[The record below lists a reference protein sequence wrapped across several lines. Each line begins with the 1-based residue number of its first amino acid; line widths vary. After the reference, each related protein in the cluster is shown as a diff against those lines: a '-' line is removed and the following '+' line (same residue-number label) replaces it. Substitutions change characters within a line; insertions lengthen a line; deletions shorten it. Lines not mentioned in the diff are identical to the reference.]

1 MSEGSTPKR
10 IPDTPPQ
17 RRLSEQTPIASAP
30 PLDDASTNSLLTL
43 DDEVVPEDVSRGCVL
58 AIFDAV
64 AFVTA
69 CAAGALGA
77 AHVIQLMAFVA
88 APAPRGGLPGAIFAA
103 SISYQF
109 ALCLCIVGFELGVI
123 SHDDQWT
130 GRYWTVRGLLY
141 AFLGVIAL
149 PGAAADAATN
159 ETRVTICVEINQCVG
174 CTAMTRPSWLGRAD
188 DAMIQRTRRKILIST
203 QVTMKQG
210 ELVCVPGEAAK
221 ALEKYRVVAASAVIA
236 TGALYVLLGLCC
248 CRGIRRGAQL
258 RYRRRLAHAELQRAY
273 LAERAHRTGT
283 PVAEA

>member
-1 MSEGSTPKR
+1 MPVPRRSTEPGRPHHLVKNFR
-10 IPDTPPQ
+10 VH
-17 RRLSEQTPIASAP
+17 RLI
-30 PLDDASTNSLLTL
+30 ST
-43 DDEVVPEDVSRGCVL
+43 
-58 AIFDAV
+58 
-64 AFVTA
+64 
-69 CAAGALGA
+69 
-77 AHVIQLMAFVA
+77 Q
-88 APAPRGGLPGAIFAA
+88 
-103 SISYQF
+103 
-109 ALCLCIVGFELGVI
+109 
-123 SHDDQWT
+123 
-130 GRYWTVRGLLY
+130 VRGLLY

-159 ETRVTICVEINQCVG
+159 ETR
-174 CTAMTRPSWLGRAD
+174 
-188 DAMIQRTRRKILIST
+188 
-203 QVTMKQG
+203 VTMKQG

>member
-30 PLDDASTNSLLTL
+30 PFDDASTNSLLTL
-43 DDEVVPEDVSRGCVL
+43 EEDVPEDVSRGCVL
-58 AIFDAV
+58 AIFDAI

-88 APAPRGGLPGAIFAA
+88 APAPRGGLAGAVFAA

-149 PGAAADAATN
+149 PGAV
-159 ETRVTICVEINQCVG
+159 ESCVEINQE
-174 CTAMTRPSWLGRAD
+174 L
-188 DAMIQRTRRKILIST
+188 DAYTGTTSRRW
-203 QVTMKQG
+203 
-210 ELVCVPGEAAK
+210 
-221 ALEKYRVVAASAVIA
+221 
-236 TGALYVLLGLCC
+236 
-248 CRGIRRGAQL
+248 RGAP
-258 RYRRRLAHAELQRAY
+258 EI
-273 LAERAHRTGT
+273 
-283 PVAEA
+283 

>member
-30 PLDDASTNSLLTL
+30 PFDDASTNSLLTL
-43 DDEVVPEDVSRGCVL
+43 EDDVPEDVSRGCVL

-141 AFLGVIAL
+141 AFLVVIAL
-149 PGAAADAATN
+149 PGAV
-159 ETRVTICVEINQCVG
+159 ESCVEINQ
-174 CTAMTRPSWLGRAD
+174 
-188 DAMIQRTRRKILIST
+188 
-203 QVTMKQG
+203 
-210 ELVCVPGEAAK
+210 
-221 ALEKYRVVAASAVIA
+221 
-236 TGALYVLLGLCC
+236 
-248 CRGIRRGAQL
+248 
-258 RYRRRLAHAELQRAY
+258 
-273 LAERAHRTGT
+273 
-283 PVAEA
+283 

>member
-1 MSEGSTPKR
+1 MKAVLLPQRHKAMSEGSTPKR
-10 IPDTPPQ
+10 IPDTPP
-17 RRLSEQTPIASAP
+17 RRLSEQTPIAPSAP

-43 DDEVVPEDVSRGCVL
+43 DDEVTGVPEDVSRGCVL

-88 APAPRGGLPGAIFAA
+88 APAPRGGLAGAVFAA

-109 ALCLCIVGFELGVI
+109 LLCLTVVAFELGVI

-159 ETRVTICVEINQCVG
+159 ETR
-174 CTAMTRPSWLGRAD
+174 
-188 DAMIQRTRRKILIST
+188 
-203 QVTMKQG
+203 VTMKQG

>member
-1 MSEGSTPKR
+1 M
-10 IPDTPPQ
+10 
-17 RRLSEQTPIASAP
+17 SEQTPIAPSAP
-30 PLDDASTNSLLTL
+30 PFDDGSTNSLLTL
-43 DDEVVPEDVSRGCVL
+43 DDEVTGVPEDVSRGCVL

-88 APAPRGGLPGAIFAA
+88 APAPRGGLAGAVFAA

-159 ETRVTICVEINQCVG
+159 ETR
-174 CTAMTRPSWLGRAD
+174 
-188 DAMIQRTRRKILIST
+188 
-203 QVTMKQG
+203 VTMKQG

>member
-10 IPDTPPQ
+10 IPDTPP

-30 PLDDASTNSLLTL
+30 PFDDASTNSLLTL
-43 DDEVVPEDVSRGCVL
+43 EDDVPEDVSRGCVL

-69 CAAGALGA
+69 GAAGALGA

-130 GRYWTVRGLLY
+130 GAWPASVNRRMSSSSTSSPPARH
-141 AFLGVIAL
+141 
-149 PGAAADAATN
+149 
-159 ETRVTICVEINQCVG
+159 R
-174 CTAMTRPSWLGRAD
+174 RAP
-188 DAMIQRTRRKILIST
+188 T
-203 QVTMKQG
+203 QASSSPT
-210 ELVCVPGEAAK
+210 P
-221 ALEKYRVVAASAVIA
+221 RAAS
-236 TGALYVLLGLCC
+236 
-248 CRGIRRGAQL
+248 
-258 RYRRRLAHAELQRAY
+258 YRSTPSACTRSRAI
-273 LAERAHRTGT
+273 
-283 PVAEA
+283 

>member
-10 IPDTPPQ
+10 IPDTPP

-30 PLDDASTNSLLTL
+30 PFDDGSTNSLLTL
-43 DDEVVPEDVSRGCVL
+43 DDEVTGVPEDVSRGCVL

-159 ETRVTICVEINQCVG
+159 ETRVSNLCGNKRHRVDFDAID
-174 CTAMTRPSWLGRAD
+174 ATR
-188 DAMIQRTRRKILIST
+188 T
-203 QVTMKQG
+203 
-210 ELVCVPGEAAK
+210 
-221 ALEKYRVVAASAVIA
+221 
-236 TGALYVLLGLCC
+236 
-248 CRGIRRGAQL
+248 
-258 RYRRRLAHAELQRAY
+258 
-273 LAERAHRTGT
+273 
-283 PVAEA
+283 

>member
-159 ETRVTICVEINQCVG
+159 ETRVT
-174 CTAMTRPSWLGRAD
+174 
-188 DAMIQRTRRKILIST
+188 
-203 QVTMKQG
+203 MKQG

>member
-10 IPDTPPQ
+10 IPDTPP

-43 DDEVVPEDVSRGCVL
+43 EDDVPEDVSRGCVL

-174 CTAMTRPSWLGRAD
+174 CTAMTRPSWFGRAVRNRHRHAIEQASRRWRGGRRD
-188 DAMIQRTRRKILIST
+188 YSARTRRKI
-203 QVTMKQG
+203 
-210 ELVCVPGEAAK
+210 
-221 ALEKYRVVAASAVIA
+221 
-236 TGALYVLLGLCC
+236 
-248 CRGIRRGAQL
+248 
-258 RYRRRLAHAELQRAY
+258 
-273 LAERAHRTGT
+273 
-283 PVAEA
+283 

>member
-1 MSEGSTPKR
+1 MSEGSTPR
-10 IPDTPPQ
+10 RLPDTPT
-17 RRLSEQTPIASAP
+17 RRLSEQTPIAPSAP
-30 PLDDASTNSLLTL
+30 PFDDGSTNSLLTL
-43 DDEVVPEDVSRGCVL
+43 DDEVTGVPEDVSRGCVL

-88 APAPRGGLPGAIFAA
+88 APAPRGGLAGAIFAA

-149 PGAAADAATN
+149 PGAAADAATCSFGVLLFSSRCSRWH
-159 ETRVTICVEINQCVG
+159 RVP
-174 CTAMTRPSWLGRAD
+174 RPRRVDGATCHAI
-188 DAMIQRTRRKILIST
+188 DAMPHAARSRTASRASSLAST
-203 QVTMKQG
+203 T
-210 ELVCVPGEAAK
+210 
-221 ALEKYRVVAASAVIA
+221 SS
-236 TGALYVLLGLCC
+236 T
-248 CRGIRRGAQL
+248 
-258 RYRRRLAHAELQRAY
+258 
-273 LAERAHRTGT
+273 TT
-283 PVAEA
+283 